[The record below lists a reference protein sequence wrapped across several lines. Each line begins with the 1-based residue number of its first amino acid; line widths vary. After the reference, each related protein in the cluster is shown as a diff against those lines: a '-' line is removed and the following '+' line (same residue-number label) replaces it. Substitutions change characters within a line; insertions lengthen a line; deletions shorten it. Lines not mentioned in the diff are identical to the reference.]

1 MNERSDR
8 FRIGEAWIDLP
19 VAGVFE
25 VGEDGRI
32 SLWRDY
38 FDMKMFTDQMAAITP
53 R

>member
-1 MNERSDR
+1 ME
-8 FRIGEAWIDLP
+8 LP

-25 VGEDGRI
+25 VDDAGKI

-38 FDMKMFTDQMAAITP
+38 FDMPTMTAQLQRMSGSG